1 MSRIGKQIIQIP
13 NGVQVSL
20 QGNDVTVKGP
30 KGELN
35 YTHLKNVKVVISD
48 NQVSI
53 QPVDDTKETK
63 AFWGLTRTLVNNMV
77 IGVSEG
83 FKKELEIIGVGFKAQ
98 VQGDLLTM
106 SLGFSHLVE
115 YKIPLGVKI
124 EQRKEKNE
132 ILTISGI
139 NKELVGQTAAQIRA
153 IKKPEPYKGKGI
165 KYMNEVIV
173 RKEGKTAGSK

>member
-20 QGNDVTVKGP
+20 QGNDVMVKGP
-30 KGELN
+30 KGELK
-35 YTHLKNVKVVISD
+35 YTHLNNVKVVID
-48 NQVSI
+48 NNQISI
-53 QPVDDTKETK
+53 QPVDETQETK

-77 IGVSEG
+77 VGVSEG

-98 VQGDLLTM
+98 VQGNLLTM
-106 SLGFSHLVE
+106 SLGFSHQVE
-115 YKIPLGVKI
+115 YKIPTGVTI

-132 ILTISGI
+132 ILTVSGI
-139 NKELVGQTAAQIRA
+139 SKELVGQTAAQIRA
-153 IKKPEPYKGKGI
+153 FKKPEPYKGKGI
-165 KYMNEVIV
+165 KYMNEVII